1 MRKASQNPQADRYVV
16 GLMSGTSADGIDA
29 VVVAITGRNRGLKVR
44 LMAHRHTPFPRR
56 LREQILQVGEDGR
69 VGEICELNFRLG
81 EHFAR
86 AALAVIRQSGLPPE
100 EIFAIGSH
108 GQTIHHLPRARTP
121 STLQIGE
128 AAVIAE
134 RTGIT
139 TVADFRVR
147 DMAAG
152 GQGAPLVPFVDW
164 ALFTDDRRPRVL
176 QNLGGIG
183 NLTFLPPGADLEQVR
198 AFDTGPGNMVIDALV
213 QQLSNGRFAY
223 DRGGCWAARG
233 SVNPGLLGRLLRHPF
248 LRRQPP
254 KTTGREEFGRTF
266 VAKFLAGARE
276 LKLPDADIIATA
288 TAFTAASVVGAY
300 ERWILPDLAN
310 SGGAPLQVIL
320 GGGGAH
326 NPTLRRMIAE
336 RAAPAEVV
344 TQAEMGYSN
353 AAKEALAFAV
363 LAHETMLARPSN
375 APPATGARHPVVLG
389 KISPGTGRPDWLQ
402 AAQRART

>member
-1 MRKASQNPQADRYVV
+1 MRQASQSAKAERYVV

-29 VVVAITGRNRGLKVR
+29 VVVAIAGRNRGLKAR
-44 LMAHRHTPFPRR
+44 LVTHRHTPFSRA
-56 LREQILQVGEDGR
+56 LRQHILQVGEDGR

-81 EHFAR
+81 EHFSR
-86 AALAVIRQSGLPPE
+86 AALAVIQQSGLPRE

-128 AAVIAE
+128 AAIIAE

-164 ALFTDDRRPRVL
+164 ALFTDDHRPRVL

-183 NLTFLPPGADLEQVR
+183 NLTFLPPGAGLEQVR

-213 QQLSNGRFAY
+213 QQLSNGRLAY
-223 DRGGCWAARG
+223 DRGGRWAARG
-233 SVNPGLLGRLLRHPF
+233 SVNPDLLAGLLRHPF

-254 KTTGREEFGRTF
+254 KTTGREEFGRPF
-266 VAKFLAGARE
+266 VAKLLAGARE

-288 TAFTAASVVGAY
+288 TAFTAASIAGAY
-300 ERWILPDLAN
+300 ARWILPELAKA
-310 SGGAPLQVIL
+310 GGARLQVIL

-336 RAAPAEVV
+336 RIAPAEVV

-353 AAKEALAFAV
+353 EAKEALAFAV
-363 LAHETMLARPSN
+363 LAHETMLARPAN
-375 APPATGARHPVVLG
+375 APTATGARHPVVLG
-389 KISPGTGRPDWLQ
+389 KIVPGTGRRDWP
-402 AAQRART
+402 